1 MSNPDR
7 FKNVKSKAMKDKKNT
22 CCSLPNLGN
31 FPNCSDNPIKSKEIK
46 FENGKMYE
54 DGVFV
59 GDVEEDKLGFF
70 VVRKSENKYLN
81 GQKIRIMFDKKF
93 GK

>member
-1 MSNPDR
+1 MSNHDR
-7 FKNVKSKAMKDKKNT
+7 FKNVKSKAMKNKKNT

-46 FENGKMYE
+46 FENGKIYE
-54 DGVFV
+54 DGVLV
-59 GDVEEDKLGFF
+59 GYVEEDKDGFF
-70 VVRKSENKYLN
+70 VIRKSENKYLN
-81 GQKIRIMFDKKF
+81 GQKIRILFDKRF

>member
-1 MSNPDR
+1 MS
-7 FKNVKSKAMKDKKNT
+7 KKKNP
-22 CCSLPNLGN
+22 CCSLPNLVK
-31 FPNCSDNPIKSKEIK
+31 FPNCSNNSIKSKGIK

-59 GDVEEDKLGFF
+59 GDIEEDKGGFF
-70 VVRKSENKYLN
+70 VIRKSENKYLN
-81 GQKIRIMFDKKF
+81 GQKIRIIFDERF